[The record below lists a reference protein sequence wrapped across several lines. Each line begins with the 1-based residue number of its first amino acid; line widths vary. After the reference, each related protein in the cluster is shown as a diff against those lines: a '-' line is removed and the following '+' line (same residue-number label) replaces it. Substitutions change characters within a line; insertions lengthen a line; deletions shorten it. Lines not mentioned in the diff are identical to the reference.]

1 MFYVKSVYFCKLIL
15 ECENKILNTTK
26 TSPLK
31 QHVKKIIALHY
42 FTCNGVK
49 KEYSLSYQYEIN
61 SEKEIDI

>member
-1 MFYVKSVYFCKLIL
+1 MFYVKSIYFCKLIL

-49 KEYSLSYQYEIN
+49 KE
-61 SEKEIDI
+61 